1 MEAFTLTGLLERQ
14 RLERPAALAFIEGE
28 RRFSYAE
35 LHSLAGRARAWL
47 AAQGVGRGDRV
58 AVWLVNRSEWLAVL
72 FGLASL
78 GATLVAANTRYRS
91 AELEYLLSRSKA
103 RLLVMQRDFRN
114 IDFDAA
120 LKGIAPQ
127 YLPPVAHIE
136 AGFGSIEA
144 TEELSG
150 DADPGAIAALFTT
163 SGTTQGPKLVMHSQR
178 ALARHA
184 CRVAGAFGLGES
196 GARLLAAMPY
206 CGVYGLCAALGA
218 LAGGAPIVNMEAA
231 EGHAAAEL
239 VRRHAVTHIFASDE
253 LYRRMG
259 QAVPGENPFPSA
271 RVFGY
276 AAFQPGALELA
287 REAWRRRIPLFGLY
301 GSSEVQALFSIQPP
315 GMPLDQRIEP
325 GGLPV
330 SADAEVRVREL
341 DSGRLAGPGVSGELE
356 IRAPTNFAG
365 YFDDPD
371 ATGAAMTEDGFVRT
385 GDIGRMRADGSFV
398 YETRKGD
405 AIRLGGFLVN
415 PAEIEDLL
423 KRIPAVADV
432 QVTAVEIAG
441 QLRSVAFVVPAAG
454 AAPSEGE
461 VLDAARAIMAGF
473 KVPARVWFV
482 QGFPTTQSANGTK
495 IQRARL
501 REMAR
506 ERLGPA

>member
-1 MEAFTLTGLLERQ
+1 
-14 RLERPAALAFIEGE
+14 
-28 RRFSYAE
+28 
-35 LHSLAGRARAWL
+35 
-47 AAQGVGRGDRV
+47 
-58 AVWLVNRSEWLAVL
+58 
-72 FGLASL
+72 
-78 GATLVAANTRYRS
+78 
-91 AELEYLLSRSKA
+91 
-103 RLLVMQRDFRN
+103 
-114 IDFDAA
+114 
-120 LKGIAPQ
+120 
-127 YLPPVAHIE
+127 
-136 AGFGSIEA
+136 
-144 TEELSG
+144 
-150 DADPGAIAALFTT
+150 
-163 SGTTQGPKLVMHSQR
+163 
-178 ALARHA
+178 

-325 GGLPV
+325 GALPA
-330 SADAEVRVREL
+330 SPDAEVRVRAL
-341 DSGRLAGPGVSGELE
+341 DSGRLAAPRARGERE
-356 IRAPTNFAG
+356 TRAPTSFAG
-365 YFDDPD
+365 YFDDAP
-371 ATGAAMTEDGFVRT
+371 ATGAAMG
-385 GDIGRMRADGSFV
+385 
-398 YETRKGD
+398 
-405 AIRLGGFLVN
+405 
-415 PAEIEDLL
+415 
-423 KRIPAVADV
+423 
-432 QVTAVEIAG
+432 
-441 QLRSVAFVVPAAG
+441 
-454 AAPSEGE
+454 EGE

-506 ERLGPA
+506 ERLAPA